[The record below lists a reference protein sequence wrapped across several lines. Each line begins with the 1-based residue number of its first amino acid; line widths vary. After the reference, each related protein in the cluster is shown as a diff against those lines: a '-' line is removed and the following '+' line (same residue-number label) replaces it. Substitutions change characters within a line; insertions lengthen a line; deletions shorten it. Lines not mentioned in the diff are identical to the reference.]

1 MKTLY
6 AVIMGLVLC
15 SCAND
20 KSNLKPQETAAKQE
34 GPKGVKVK
42 AAVNNDTLQKKIKR
56 YKKITII
63 FDRSRFDAQ
72 GLKAVDLLVQASKVM
87 DELFWQQVSVVGP
100 KLRKQ
105 LAKPVN
111 DTEKLLAHY
120 LAINYGPYDRLDNMQ
135 PFIKVSDRFL
145 GATFYP
151 EDMTKQEFTKWI
163 ESHPEDKKAFQNW
176 FSIIERK
183 GDSLVAVPY
192 SSYYKPKLIEA
203 ARLLKEAAGLVSNAS
218 FKKFLISRADAFL
231 SNEYTQSDM
240 DWMDVKDSDLEA
252 TIGPYEVYEDNL
264 FNYKAAFESFITL
277 RDPAQSKN
285 LEKIGSYLTQMEKN
299 LPIADQYKNFDR
311 GQKSPIVV
319 ADLIYSAGD
328 TRAGVQTLAFNL
340 PNDETVRE
348 KKGSKKVMLK
358 NISHAKF
365 DNILKPIAAVVLA
378 ENQQQYLSFDA
389 YFNHTL
395 MHEMSHGLGP
405 GRIMH
410 KGEKVPVNLVLREL
424 YSTIEEAKADVL
436 GVYNTLFMIKKGE
449 LPEKMK
455 NQSLVT
461 FLAGVF
467 RSVRFGAHEAHGRA
481 NLIAFNYLGEKG
493 AYKFDV
499 EAKRYS
505 VDLTE
510 APAAIRDL
518 ATDILMLQALGDY
531 SGTKDFIEKYA
542 SISSDMQILLDS
554 LGDIPVDI
562 EPVFEFDSP

>member
-1 MKTLY
+1 MRNLF
-6 AVIMGLVLC
+6 ALVLVITGLILC

-20 KSNLKPQETAAKQE
+20 KSSLKAEETAATQKE
-34 GPKGVKVK
+34 PEGVKVE
-42 AAVNNDTLQKKIKR
+42 AAVNLETLRKKIKR
-56 YKKITII
+56 YKKITIN
-63 FDRSRFDAQ
+63 FDRSRFDEQ
-72 GLKAVDLLVQASKVM
+72 GLKTVDLLVQASKVM
-87 DELFWQQVSVVGP
+87 DELFWHKVSSIGP
-100 KLRKQ
+100 QLRKS
-105 LAKPVN
+105 LAEPVSET
-111 DTEKLLAHY
+111 DKLLAHY
-120 LAINYGPYDRLDNMQ
+120 LAINYGPYDRLDNME
-135 PFIKVSDRFL
+135 PFIKVSDRFS

-151 EDMTKQEFTKWI
+151 ADMTKQEFAKWI
-163 ESHPEDKKAFQNW
+163 ETHPQDKKSFQNW

-192 SSYYKPKLIEA
+192 SSYYKTRLVEA
-203 ARLLKEAAGLVSNAS
+203 ARLLKEAAELVGNKS
-218 FKKFLISRADAFL
+218 FKKFLLSRADAFL
-231 SNEYTQSDM
+231 SNEYTQSDI
-240 DWMDVKDSDLEA
+240 DWMDVQDSDLEA

-277 RDPAQSKN
+277 RDPIQSKN
-285 LEKIGSYLTQMEKN
+285 LAKIGGYITQLEKN
-299 LPIADQYKNFDR
+299 LPILDQYKNFNR

-348 KKGSKKVMLK
+348 LKGSKKVMLK
-358 NISHAKF
+358 NISRAKF
-365 DNILKPIAAVVLA
+365 DNILKPIAGVVLA
-378 ENQQQYLSFDA
+378 ENQRQYLSFDA

-436 GVYNTLFMIKKGE
+436 GVYNTFFMIEKGE
-449 LPEKMK
+449 LPASMQ
-455 NQSLVT
+455 NQCLVT

-481 NLIAFNYLGEKG
+481 NLIAFNYLIEKG
-493 AYKFDV
+493 AYKFDA
-499 EAKRYS
+499 EAKCYS
-505 VDLTE
+505 VDLTA
-510 APAAIRDL
+510 APAAFKDL

-542 SISSDMQILLDS
+542 SIGSDMQMLLDS
-554 LGDIPVDI
+554 LGD
-562 EPVFEFDSP
+562 